1 MKRVLVATLL
11 SLVSTAAMAD
21 GEMKPM
27 HNGMMSEA
35 TSGVRAELSTEGNM
49 IMLYLTSHHG
59 EAIAT
64 QGASGELTLLK
75 GKDKQVLKLQP
86 SGGNSLIAQGE
97 YKPVS
102 DAKALAKVALP
113 GNVVEQFRF
122 DFK

>member
-1 MKRVLVATLL
+1 
-11 SLVSTAAMAD
+11 
-21 GEMKPM
+21 
-27 HNGMMSEA
+27 
-35 TSGVRAELSTEGNM
+35 M

-86 SGGNSLIAQGE
+86 SGGNSLMAQGE

>member
-21 GEMKPM
+21 GDMKPM

-86 SGGNSLIAQGE
+86 SGGNSLMAQGE

-102 DAKALAKVALP
+102 DAKALGKVRISH
-113 GNVVEQFRF
+113 QT
-122 DFK
+122 